1 MVIPKRFRQKSFIP
15 FSMGICSLIVF
26 FIFISDGFHF
36 VKDINKSV
44 IRTCKKYYRQNKGDV
59 LISDITEWTVTPVDS
74 LLYSC
79 EVKGTI
85 NESGLSGSARLIV
98 ENYNSKWNLTKVYET
113 TGLLKPQVNSS
124 LQSIFQ
130 RAGCNMDSY
139 YREKGDDLFRFIR
152 EKVARFIGTHGLNLE
167 LEKCWSDSEGR
178 VNAIV
183 TIRPSLEVHN
193 LKILLVDGEMYN
205 DDFVPLKRIGV
216 FKFNGNFSEGKIYEL
231 NILSDSVNST
241 FNITQCDALVVDE
254 DILSDDWIINFLLN
268 DDYYLSA
275 EFWEWYNNDLMRE
288 FLKFD
293 RDNFLIRQLILEHI
307 DMLKRIDDRN
317 DDIINDFIELYSLV
331 KAHFYIEQF
340 DNSSEYALPKFD
352 NLSNSDLKDKLYTET
367 TVLSDHEF
375 VDLGLSVKWATCNV
389 GASSPSAY
397 GDYYAWGETS
407 TKSDYS
413 WSTYKY
419 CNSSSTTMTKYCND
433 SEYGNNGYTDSRTT
447 LELSDDVARQKWGG
461 SWRMPTYDEFRELID
476 NCTWTWTTMN
486 GVNGYRVTSKKSG
499 YSSRSIFLP
508 AAGCRIDTSL
518 YAGENAYYWSSSLST
533 DGPIY
538 ARNLYFISGNRYTFD
553 YARFYGQSVRPV
565 CP

>member
-1 MVIPKRFRQKSFIP
+1 M
-15 FSMGICSLIVF
+15 
-26 FIFISDGFHF
+26 
-36 VKDINKSV
+36 
-44 IRTCKKYYRQNKGDV
+44 
-59 LISDITEWTVTPVDS
+59 
-74 LLYSC
+74 
-79 EVKGTI
+79 
-85 NESGLSGSARLIV
+85 
-98 ENYNSKWNLTKVYET
+98 TKVYET
-113 TGLLKPQVNSS
+113 VGLLKPQVNNS

-152 EKVARFIGTHGLNLE
+152 EKVARYIGVHGLNLE

-216 FKFNGNFSEGKIYEL
+216 FKFNGNFSEGKMYEL

-268 DDYYLSA
+268 DEYYLSA

-288 FLKFD
+288 FLQFD

-317 DDIINDFIELYSLV
+317 DYIINDFIELYSLV

-352 NLSNSDLKDKLYTET
+352 NLSNSDLKEKLYTET

-407 TKSDYS
+407 TKSSY
-413 WSTYKY
+413 
-419 CNSSSTTMTKYCND
+419 
-433 SEYGNNGYTDSRTT
+433 T
-447 LELSDDVARQKWGG
+447 LENYRFRISGDSYENVKLSKYNYESDRGTVDNRTVLEMSDDVARQKWGG
-461 SWRMPTYDEFRELID
+461 SWRIPTKEEFMELID
-476 NCTWTWTTMN
+476 NCDWTWTTIN
-486 GVNGYRVTSKKSG
+486 GVTGYKVTSKKSG
-499 YSSRSIFLP
+499 YSSHSIFLP
-508 AAGCRIDTSL
+508 ATGYRGDTSL
-518 YAGENAYYWSSSLST
+518 HNTGVWGCYWSSSHTSYNPYDSWELGFDS
-533 DGPIY
+533 
-538 ARNLYFISGNRYTFD
+538 NSRYTGTMGREF
-553 YARFYGQSVRPV
+553 GIPVRPV
-565 CP
+565 FDNKTVTTDNSSPSNTTVVTNTNEAPQFGYVNVDCPLCNHSGECSTCNGKGWYYSPYGTGTIDCPNCDRNHNGKCNMCHGTGQVQRYERLN